1 MSFFSRNAPDTPA
14 RSSKE
19 VVPGDGQL
27 YCTFVTNMGSMTA
40 ELYEDAVPRTVANF
54 VGLATGDTDWT
65 DPTTGGPGEGAL
77 YTDVLFHRVID
88 GFMLQCG
95 DPTGTG
101 RGGPGYRF
109 KDEFDP
115 SLRHTGKGILSM
127 ANAGPNTNGSQFFV
141 CQVPTPWLDGKHS
154 VFGKVIENTDLI
166 DTIAR
171 VPKGAGD
178 RPRQDVVLHRVD
190 VFRR

>member
-1 MSFFSRNAPDTPA
+1 MARPEFPDVSDVKGAVIHTNQGDIEVQLFSDKCP
-14 RSSKE
+14 K
-19 VVPGDGQL
+19 
-27 YCTFVTNMGSMTA
+27 
-40 ELYEDAVPRTVANF
+40 TVGNF
-54 VGLATGDTDWT
+54 VGLAEGTIAWSK
-65 DPTTGGPGEGAL
+65 PGPL
-77 YTDVLFHRVID
+77 YKDVIFHRVIKN
-88 GFMLQCG
+88 FMLQGG
-95 DPTGTG
+95 DPDGTG